1 MRSDLCRSRRSRTIA
16 SRSHGRA
23 AARSDSRGAGVAGT
37 DARRRPSGA
46 LAGDGNRLRTVRARG
61 RIASRSGGRSG
72 QRRTTQR
79 TSLDCAA
86 VKTMMNEEQ
95 LAVPAELEMKSST
108 GPTIAADVTDE
119 SRVPQIPEELSI
131 LPVQGFVVFPG
142 TIVPLNVRRPASI
155 QLLDETLPRTKVI
168 GVLTQRDEAK
178 EDPEPQDLYHVGTA
192 AMALKMIRQAD
203 DHLLIIAQGL
213 SRFTLRKIVAT
224 SPFIRAEVDL
234 VKSISLPES
243 KEWKAT
249 FRNLRDSAAR
259 LFELTPEAPEQ
270 ARLMILN
277 IATPEQLADFLAPNL
292 NADVAQKQALLE
304 EADVEKRVRAVQ
316 KHISAQLEIAQ
327 IKEKLQK
334 DVASQFSDA
343 QRRAYLR
350 SQIKAIQHELGEA
363 ETGSEEQMEQ
373 LRDRLKEANPPED
386 VMKQA
391 ERELKRLDFIP
402 PASPEFSVI
411 VSYIEIVADL
421 PWTKLSQ
428 DNLDLDQAQQI
439 LDRDHYDL
447 EKVKKRLIE
456 YLAVRK
462 LNPTG
467 HGPILCFLGPPGVGK
482 TSLGQSIADALGRK
496 FVRISLCGMRDEA
509 EIRGHRRTYIG
520 SIAGRIIQELRRAG
534 TRNPVFML
542 DEIDKIGAD
551 FRGDPA
557 SALLEVLDPRQNNA
571 FVDRYLDVPFDLSQV
586 IFIGTANYIEGVPE
600 PLRDR
605 IEVISIPGYT
615 EREKLEIAKRDL
627 VKRQLEENGLKPEQ
641 IEWQEDALRHII
653 NDYTHEAGVRELER
667 QIASVCRG
675 IASQVARGKTE
686 HVTVTPEL
694 VGEMLGPAKY
704 VRETK
709 LKTSKPGV
717 VTGLAYTPAGGEVLH
732 IEATRYPGK
741 GNITLTGHIGEV
753 MKESVQAAFSL
764 VRSRNS
770 EIGAK
775 AEDFRNID
783 VHVHVPAG
791 AVPKDGPSAGV
802 AMFTALASLFSN
814 TPVRP
819 DVAMTGEI
827 TLRGLVLPIGGLKEK
842 SLAAMRAGISTVI
855 IPKLNEKD
863 LVDVPEEAKQKLKFI
878 PVENVDEVLEAALDK
893 NSAAPAS
900 ESKAA

>member
-1 MRSDLCRSRRSRTIA
+1 MSGKEISTLR
-16 SRSHGRA
+16 
-23 AARSDSRGAGVAGT
+23 
-37 DARRRPSGA
+37 SGA
-46 LAGDGNRLRTVRARG
+46 EAKPGTE
-61 RIASRSGGRSG
+61 S
-72 QRRTTQR
+72 
-79 TSLDCAA
+79 
-86 VKTMMNEEQ
+86 
-95 LAVPAELEMKSST
+95 
-108 GPTIAADVTDE
+108 TIAAGTGE
-119 SRVPQIPEELSI
+119 SQIPHIPEELSI
-131 LPVQGFVVFPG
+131 LPVRGLVVFPG
-142 TIVPLNVRRPASI
+142 TIIPLTIQRASSLK
-155 QLLDETLPRTKVI
+155 LLDDTLPRTKVI
-168 GVLTQRDEAK
+168 GLLTQRDETK
-178 EDPEPQDLYHVGTA
+178 ENPEPQDLFTVGTA
-192 AMALKMIRQAD
+192 ALVLKLIRQAED
-203 DHLLIIAQGL
+203 NVLVIVQGL
-213 SRFTLRKIVAT
+213 KRFSLRKIIAT
-224 SPFIRAEVDL
+224 SPFLRAEVN
-234 VKSISLPES
+234 LPES
-243 KEWKAT
+243 ITPAPSNEWEAT

-259 LFELTPEAPEQ
+259 LFELAPDAPEQ

-277 IATPEQLADFLAPNL
+277 IESPEQLADFLAPNL
-292 NADVAQKQALLE
+292 NVDVAQKQALLE
-304 EADVEKRVRAVQ
+304 ELDVEKRLQAIQ
-316 KHISAQLEIAQ
+316 KQISAQLEIAEIQ
-327 IKEKLQK
+327 QKLQK

-350 SQIKAIQHELGEA
+350 SQIKAIQRELGET
-363 ETGSEEQMEQ
+363 EGGSDEQAQQ
-373 LRDRLKEANPPED
+373 LRIRLEEAKPPEE

-411 VSYIEIVADL
+411 VSYIEIIADL
-421 PWTKLSQ
+421 PWNKLSP
-428 DNLDLDQAQQI
+428 DNIDLDQAQKI

-462 LNPTG
+462 LNPHG
-467 HGPILCFLGPPGVGK
+467 HGAILCFLGPPGVGK

-496 FVRISLCGMRDEA
+496 FVRISLGGMRDEA

-520 SIAGRIIQELRRAG
+520 SMPGRIIQEMRRCG

-557 SALLEVLDPRQNNA
+557 SALLEVLDPRQNDK

-586 IFIGTANYIEGVPE
+586 IFIGTANYIEGIPG

-605 IEVISIPGYT
+605 IEVISLPGYT
-615 EREKLEIAKRDL
+615 EREKLEIAKRYL
-627 VKRQLEENGLKPEQ
+627 VNRQMEENGLKPEQ
-641 IEWQEDALRHII
+641 VEWLDEAIRRII

-694 VGEMLGPAKY
+694 VVEMLGPAKY
-704 VRETK
+704 VRETR

-717 VTGLAYTPAGGEVLH
+717 VTGLAFTPTGGEVLH

-741 GNITLTGHIGEV
+741 GNITLTGQIGDV
-753 MKESVQAAFSL
+753 MKESVQAALSL
-764 VRSRNS
+764 LRSRDGQLGVNS
-770 EIGAK
+770 
-775 AEDFRNID
+775 EDFRKMDI
-783 VHVHVPAG
+783 HVHVPAG
-791 AVPKDGPSAGV
+791 AVPKDGPSAGI

-814 TPVRP
+814 TPVRA

-863 LVDVPEEAKQKLKFI
+863 LVDVPEEAKQKLNFV
-878 PVENVDEVLEAALDK
+878 PVENVDEVLTAALEKKDGP
-893 NSAAPAS
+893 SSPSQS
-900 ESKAA
+900 ESA

>member
-1 MRSDLCRSRRSRTIA
+1 MSSKELSTLQA
-16 SRSHGRA
+16 HVETKP
-23 AARSDSRGAGVAGT
+23 GVE
-37 DARRRPSGA
+37 S
-46 LAGDGNRLRTVRARG
+46 
-61 RIASRSGGRSG
+61 
-72 QRRTTQR
+72 
-79 TSLDCAA
+79 
-86 VKTMMNEEQ
+86 
-95 LAVPAELEMKSST
+95 
-108 GPTIAADVTDE
+108 TIAAGMDKSGTP
-119 SRVPQIPEELSI
+119 RIPEELSI
-131 LPVQGFVVFPG
+131 LPVRGIVVFPG
-142 TIVPLNVRRPASI
+142 TIIPLNIQRAASLK
-155 QLLDETLPRTKVI
+155 LLDDTLPRTKVI
-168 GVLTQRDEAK
+168 GLLTQRDEAK
-178 EDPEPQDLYHVGTA
+178 EDPTPQDLYSVGTA
-192 AMALKMIRQAD
+192 ALVLKLVRQAED
-203 DHLLIIAQGL
+203 NVLVIVQGL
-213 SRFTLRKIVAT
+213 RRFSLRKIIET
-224 SPFIRAEVDL
+224 SPFLRAEVDL
-234 VKSISLPES
+234 PESILPPAS
-243 KEWKAT
+243 KEWEAT

-259 LFELTPEAPEQ
+259 LFELAPDAPEQ

-277 IATPEQLADFLAPNL
+277 IENPEQLADFLAPNL
-292 NADVAQKQALLE
+292 NVDVAQKQALLE
-304 EADVEKRVRAVQ
+304 EVDVEKRVRAIQ
-316 KHISAQLEIAQ
+316 KQISAQLEIAEIQ
-327 IKEKLQK
+327 QKLQK

-350 SQIKAIQHELGEA
+350 SQIKAIQRELGEA
-363 ETGSEEQMEQ
+363 ESGGEEQAQQ
-373 LRDRLKEANPPED
+373 LRARLEEAKPPEE

-411 VSYIEIVADL
+411 VSYIEIIADL
-421 PWTKLSQ
+421 PWNKLSE
-428 DNLDLDQAQQI
+428 DNLDLDQAQKI

-462 LNPTG
+462 LNPHG
-467 HGPILCFLGPPGVGK
+467 HGAILCFLGPPGVGK

-496 FVRISLCGMRDEA
+496 FVRISLGGMRDEA

-520 SIAGRIIQELRRAG
+520 SMPGRIVQELRRCG

-557 SALLEVLDPRQNNA
+557 SALLEVLDPRQNDK

-586 IFIGTANYIEGVPE
+586 IFIGTANYIEGIPE

-605 IEVISIPGYT
+605 IEVISLPGYT
-615 EREKLEIAKRDL
+615 EREKLEIAKRYL
-627 VKRQLEENGLKPEQ
+627 VPRQLEENGLKPEQ
-641 IEWQEDALRHII
+641 CEWQEDALRRVI

-667 QIASVCRG
+667 QIGAICRG
-675 IASQVARGKTE
+675 IAAQVARGKTD
-686 HVTVTPEL
+686 HVTVTPD
-694 VGEMLGPAKY
+694 VVAGMLGPAKY

-741 GNITLTGHIGEV
+741 ANIILTGHIGEV
-753 MKESVQAAFSL
+753 MKESVQAALSL
-764 VRSRNS
+764 LRSREGQLGVNP
-770 EIGAK
+770 E
-775 AEDFRNID
+775 EFREMDI
-783 VHVHVPAG
+783 HVHVPAG
-791 AVPKDGPSAGV
+791 AVPKDGPSAGI

-827 TLRGLVLPIGGLKEK
+827 SLRGLVLPIGGLKEK

-863 LVDVPEEAKQKLKFI
+863 LFDVPEEAKQKLKFV
-878 PVENVDEVLEAALDK
+878 PVENVDEVLAVALEK
-893 NSAAPAS
+893 NGATQQQATGSASTKTMA
-900 ESKAA
+900 E

>member
-1 MRSDLCRSRRSRTIA
+1 
-16 SRSHGRA
+16 
-23 AARSDSRGAGVAGT
+23 
-37 DARRRPSGA
+37 
-46 LAGDGNRLRTVRARG
+46 
-61 RIASRSGGRSG
+61 
-72 QRRTTQR
+72 
-79 TSLDCAA
+79 
-86 VKTMMNEEQ
+86 MMNEEQ
-95 LAVPAELEMKSST
+95 LTMPAELEMKSS
-108 GPTIAADVTDE
+108 GSSPAIAADVTDE

-131 LPVQGFVVFPG
+131 LPVRGFVVFPG

-168 GVLTQRDEAK
+168 GLLTQRDETK
-178 EDPEPQDLYHVGTA
+178 EDPEPQDLYPVGTA
-192 AMALKMIRQAD
+192 ALVLKMVRQAD

-213 SRFTLRKIVAT
+213 SRFKLRKIVAT

-234 VKSISLPES
+234 MNSISPLES
-243 KEWKAT
+243 KEWEAE

-292 NADVAQKQALLE
+292 NVDVAQKQALLE
-304 EADVEKRVRAVQ
+304 EPDVEKRIRAVQ

-327 IKEKLQK
+327 IQDKLQK

-350 SQIKAIQHELGEA
+350 SQIKAIQHELGEN
-363 ETGSEEQMEQ
+363 ETGSDEQMEQ
-373 LRDRLKEANPPED
+373 LRARLKEANPPED

-411 VSYIEIVADL
+411 VSYIEIIADL
-421 PWTKLSQ
+421 PWNKLSQ

-496 FVRISLCGMRDEA
+496 FVRISLGGMRDEA

-520 SIAGRIIQELRRAG
+520 SMPGRIIQELRRAG

-557 SALLEVLDPRQNNA
+557 SALLEVLDPRQNNS
-571 FVDRYLDVPFDLSQV
+571 FVDRYLDVPFDLSQI
-586 IFIGTANYIEGVPE
+586 IFIATANYIEGVPE
-600 PLRDR
+600 PMRDR
-605 IEVISIPGYT
+605 MEVISLPGYT
-615 EREKLEIAKRDL
+615 EREKLEIAKRYL
-627 VKRQLEENGLKPEQ
+627 VRRQMEENGLKPDQ
-641 IEWQEDALRHII
+641 CDWQDDALRQVI
-653 NDYTHEAGVRELER
+653 NDHTHEAGVRELER
-667 QIASVCRG
+667 QIGAICRG
-675 IASQVARGKTE
+675 IASRVARGKTE
-686 HVTVTPEL
+686 HVTVTPQL
-694 VGEMLGPAKY
+694 VAQMLGPAKY

-741 GNITLTGHIGEV
+741 GNVMLTGHIGEV
-753 MKESVQAAFSL
+753 MKESVQAALSL
-764 VRSRNS
+764 VRSRNG
-770 EIGAK
+770 EIGVK
-775 AEDFRNID
+775 PEDFRDMDI
-783 VHVHVPAG
+783 HVHVPAG
-791 AVPKDGPSAGV
+791 AVPKDGPSAGI
-802 AMFTALASLFSN
+802 AMFTALASLFTN

-863 LVDVPEEAKQKLKFI
+863 LVDVPEEAKQKLKFV
-878 PVENVDEVLEAALDK
+878 PVENVDEVLAVALEKKDAAK
-893 NSAAPAS
+893 PAS
-900 ESKAA
+900 ADGTDAKGKD

>member
-1 MRSDLCRSRRSRTIA
+1 MSDQEIS
-16 SRSHGRA
+16 
-23 AARSDSRGAGVAGT
+23 
-37 DARRRPSGA
+37 A
-46 LAGDGNRLRTVRARG
+46 LQPG
-61 RIASRSGGRSG
+61 
-72 QRRTTQR
+72 
-79 TSLDCAA
+79 
-86 VKTMMNEEQ
+86 
-95 LAVPAELEMKSST
+95 AELKP
-108 GPTIAADVTDE
+108 GPQSTIAATTDQ
-119 SRVPQIPEELSI
+119 SQTPRIPEELSI
-131 LPVQGFVVFPG
+131 LPMRGFVVFPG
-142 TIVPLNVRRPASI
+142 TVVPLNVQRAASLK
-155 QLLDETLPRTKVI
+155 LLDETLPRTKVI
-168 GVLTQRDEAK
+168 GLLTQRDETK
-178 EDPEPQDLYHVGTA
+178 EDPEPQDLHSVGTA
-192 AMALKMIRQAD
+192 ALVLKLLRQSD
-203 DHLLIIAQGL
+203 DHVVVIAQGL
-213 SRFTLRKIVAT
+213 RRFSLRKIIAT
-224 SPFIRAEVDL
+224 SPFLRGEVDL
-234 VKSISLPES
+234 PNSISPPKT
-243 KEWKAT
+243 KEWEAT
-249 FRNLRDSAAR
+249 FRNLRDSAAK
-259 LFELTPEAPEQ
+259 LFELTPDAPEQ
-270 ARLMILN
+270 VRLMILN
-277 IATPEQLADFLAPNL
+277 IDNAEQLADFLASNL
-292 NADVAQKQALLE
+292 NIKVAEKQAILE
-304 EADVEKRVRAVQ
+304 ELDVEKRVRAVQ
-316 KHISAQLEIAQ
+316 QHVSAQLEIAEIQ
-327 IKEKLQK
+327 QRLQR

-350 SQIKAIQHELGEA
+350 SQIKAIQRELGEA
-363 ETGSEEQMEQ
+363 EAGSEEQAQQ
-373 LRDRLKEANPPED
+373 LRKRLEEANPPEA

-411 VSYIEIVADL
+411 VSYIEIIADL
-421 PWTKLSQ
+421 PWNKLSK

-462 LNPTG
+462 LNPQG
-467 HGPILCFLGPPGVGK
+467 HGAILCFLGPPGVGK

-496 FVRISLCGMRDEA
+496 FVRISLGGMRDEA

-520 SIAGRIIQELRRAG
+520 SMPGRIIQELRRAG

-615 EREKLEIAKRDL
+615 EREKVEIAKRYL
-627 VKRQLEENGLKPEQ
+627 VKRQLEENGLKAEQ
-641 IEWQEDALRHII
+641 CEFPEDALRKII

-667 QIASVCRG
+667 QIAAVCRG
-675 IASQVARGKTE
+675 IAAQVARGKIE
-686 HVTVTPEL
+686 HATVTPEL
-694 VGEMLGPAKY
+694 VAEMLGPPKY
-704 VRETK
+704 VRETR

-717 VTGLAYTPAGGEVLH
+717 VTGLAYTPAGGEILH

-753 MKESVQAAFSL
+753 MKESVQAALSL
-764 VRSRNS
+764 LRSRDGQLGVNS
-770 EIGAK
+770 D
-775 AEDFRNID
+775 DFRKTDI
-783 VHVHVPAG
+783 HVHVPAG
-791 AVPKDGPSAGV
+791 AVPKDGPSAGI

-814 TPVRP
+814 RPVRP

-878 PVENVDEVLEAALDK
+878 PVENVDEVLAASLEE
-893 NSAAPAS
+893 NGAPS
-900 ESKAA
+900 PPSGSKIE

>member
-1 MRSDLCRSRRSRTIA
+1 MSAKELSTLRAGVESKPGTESTIA
-16 SRSHGRA
+16 
-23 AARSDSRGAGVAGT
+23 VGT
-37 DARRRPSGA
+37 G
-46 LAGDGNRLRTVRARG
+46 
-61 RIASRSGGRSG
+61 
-72 QRRTTQR
+72 
-79 TSLDCAA
+79 
-86 VKTMMNEEQ
+86 
-95 LAVPAELEMKSST
+95 
-108 GPTIAADVTDE
+108 E
-119 SRVPQIPEELSI
+119 SQMPHIPEELSI
-131 LPVQGFVVFPG
+131 LPVRGLVIFPG
-142 TIVPLNVRRPASI
+142 TIIPLTIQRAASLK
-155 QLLDETLPRTKVI
+155 LLDDTLPRTKVI
-168 GVLTQRDEAK
+168 GLLTQRDEAK
-178 EDPEPQDLYHVGTA
+178 DDPTPQDLYTVGTA
-192 AMALKMIRQAD
+192 ALVLKLLRQAD
-203 DHLLIIAQGL
+203 DNVLVIVQGL
-213 SRFTLRKIVAT
+213 RRFSFRKIVAT
-224 SPFIRAEVDL
+224 SPFLRAEVDL
-234 VKSISLPES
+234 PESIMPAPS
-243 KEWKAT
+243 KEWEAT

-259 LFELTPEAPEQ
+259 LFELAPDAPEQ

-277 IATPEQLADFLAPNL
+277 IESPEQLADFLAPNL
-292 NADVAQKQALLE
+292 NVDVAQKQALLE
-304 EADVEKRVRAVQ
+304 ELDVEKRVRAVQ
-316 KHISAQLEIAQ
+316 KQISAQLEIAEIQ
-327 IKEKLQK
+327 QKLQK

-350 SQIKAIQHELGEA
+350 SQIKAIQRELGEA
-363 ETGSEEQMEQ
+363 EGGGEEQAQQ
-373 LRDRLKEANPPED
+373 LRVRLEEAKPPEE

-411 VSYIEIVADL
+411 VSYIEIIADL
-421 PWTKLSQ
+421 PWNKLSE
-428 DNLDLDQAQQI
+428 DNLDLDEAQKI

-462 LNPTG
+462 LNPQG
-467 HGPILCFLGPPGVGK
+467 HGAILCFLGPPGVGK

-496 FVRISLCGMRDEA
+496 FVRISLGGMRDEA

-520 SIAGRIIQELRRAG
+520 SMPGRIIQELRRCG

-571 FVDRYLDVPFDLSQV
+571 FVDRYLDVAFDLSQV
-586 IFIGTANYIEGVPE
+586 IFIGTANYIEGIPE

-605 IEVISIPGYT
+605 IEVISLPGYT
-615 EREKLEIAKRDL
+615 EREKLEIAKRYL
-627 VKRQLEENGLKPEQ
+627 VPRQLEENGLKPEQ
-641 IEWQEDALRHII
+641 CEWQEDALRHVI

-667 QIASVCRG
+667 QIGAICRG
-675 IASQVARGKTE
+675 VAAQVARGKTD
-686 HVTVTPEL
+686 HVTVTPD
-694 VGEMLGPAKY
+694 VVAEMLGPAKY

-741 GNITLTGHIGEV
+741 GNIILTGHIGEV
-753 MKESVQAAFSL
+753 MKESVQAALSL
-764 VRSRNS
+764 LRSREGQLGVNP
-770 EIGAK
+770 
-775 AEDFRNID
+775 EDFRKMDI
-783 VHVHVPAG
+783 HVHVPAG
-791 AVPKDGPSAGV
+791 AVPKDGPSAGI
-802 AMFTALASLFSN
+802 AMFTALASLFSK

-863 LVDVPEEAKQKLKFI
+863 LFDVPEEAKQKLKFV
-878 PVENVDEVLEAALDK
+878 PVENVDEVLAVALEKDAAT
-893 NSAAPAS
+893 SASAPQLA
-900 ESKAA
+900 

>member
-1 MRSDLCRSRRSRTIA
+1 
-16 SRSHGRA
+16 
-23 AARSDSRGAGVAGT
+23 
-37 DARRRPSGA
+37 
-46 LAGDGNRLRTVRARG
+46 
-61 RIASRSGGRSG
+61 
-72 QRRTTQR
+72 
-79 TSLDCAA
+79 
-86 VKTMMNEEQ
+86 MMNELQ
-95 LAVPAELEMKSST
+95 IAMPAELEMKSSGT
-108 GPTIAADVTDE
+108 SPAIAADVTDE

-131 LPVQGFVVFPG
+131 LPVRGFVVFPG
-142 TIVPLNVRRPASI
+142 TIVPLNVRRPVSI

-168 GVLTQRDEAK
+168 GLLAQRDEAK

-192 AMALKMIRQAD
+192 ALVLKMIRQAD

-213 SRFTLRKIVAT
+213 RRFTLRKIVAT

-234 VKSISLPES
+234 MNSISPPES
-243 KEWKAT
+243 KEWEAE

-292 NADVAQKQALLE
+292 NVDVAQKQALLE
-304 EADVEKRVRAVQ
+304 EPDVEKRVRAVQ

-327 IKEKLQK
+327 IQEKLQK

-363 ETGSEEQMEQ
+363 ETGSDEQVEQ
-373 LRDRLKEANPPED
+373 LRARLKEANPREE

-411 VSYIEIVADL
+411 VSYIEIIADL
-421 PWTKLSQ
+421 PWNKLSQ

-496 FVRISLCGMRDEA
+496 FVRVSLGGMRDEA

-520 SIAGRIIQELRRAG
+520 SMPGRIIQELRRAG

-557 SALLEVLDPRQNNA
+557 SALLEVLDPRQNNT
-571 FVDRYLDVPFDLSQV
+571 FVDRYLDVPFDLSQI
-586 IFIGTANYIEGVPE
+586 IFIATANYIEGVPE
-600 PLRDR
+600 PMRDR
-605 IEVISIPGYT
+605 MEVISLPGYT
-615 EREKLEIAKRDL
+615 EREKLEIAKRYL
-627 VKRQLEENGLKPEQ
+627 VRRQVEENGLKPEQ
-641 IEWQEDALRHII
+641 VDWQDDALQQII

-667 QIASVCRG
+667 QIGAICRG
-675 IASQVARGKTE
+675 IASRVARGKTE
-686 HVTVTPEL
+686 HVTVTPQL
-694 VGEMLGPAKY
+694 VAQMLGPAKY
-704 VRETK
+704 VRETR

-741 GNITLTGHIGEV
+741 GNVMLTGHIGEV
-753 MKESVQAAFSL
+753 MKESVQAALSL
-764 VRSRNS
+764 VRSRNG
-770 EIGAK
+770 EIGVK
-775 AEDFRNID
+775 PEDFRDMDI
-783 VHVHVPAG
+783 HVHVPAG
-791 AVPKDGPSAGV
+791 AVPKDGPSAGI
-802 AMFTALASLFSN
+802 AMFTALASLFTN

-863 LVDVPEEAKQKLKFI
+863 LVDVPEEAKQKLKFV
-878 PVENVDEVLEAALDK
+878 PVENVDEVLAVALEKDSTAK
-893 NSAAPAS
+893 PAS
-900 ESKAA
+900 TDGADGKGKD

>member
-1 MRSDLCRSRRSRTIA
+1 MSDPEIS
-16 SRSHGRA
+16 
-23 AARSDSRGAGVAGT
+23 
-37 DARRRPSGA
+37 A
-46 LAGDGNRLRTVRARG
+46 LQPG
-61 RIASRSGGRSG
+61 
-72 QRRTTQR
+72 
-79 TSLDCAA
+79 
-86 VKTMMNEEQ
+86 
-95 LAVPAELEMKSST
+95 AELQPGPQST
-108 GPTIAADVTDE
+108 IVATTDQAQTP
-119 SRVPQIPEELSI
+119 RIPEEISI
-131 LPVQGFVVFPG
+131 LPMRGFVVFPG
-142 TIVPLNVRRPASI
+142 TVVPLNVQRAASLK
-155 QLLDETLPRTKVI
+155 LLDETLPRTKVI
-168 GVLTQRDEAK
+168 GLLTQRDETK
-178 EDPEPQDLYHVGTA
+178 EDPGPEDLHSVGTA
-192 AMALKMIRQAD
+192 ALVLKLLRQSD
-203 DHLLIIAQGL
+203 DHVVVIAQGL
-213 SRFTLRKIVAT
+213 RRFSLRKIIAT
-224 SPFIRAEVDL
+224 SPFLRAEIDL
-234 VKSISLPES
+234 PNSISPPKT
-243 KEWKAT
+243 KEWEAT
-249 FRNLRDSAAR
+249 FRNLRDSAAK
-259 LFELTPEAPEQ
+259 LFELTPDAPEQ
-270 ARLMILN
+270 VRLMVLN
-277 IATPEQLADFLAPNL
+277 IDNAEQLADFLASNL
-292 NADVAQKQALLE
+292 NIKVAEKQALLE
-304 EADVEKRVRAVQ
+304 ELDVEKRVYAVQ
-316 KHISAQLEIAQ
+316 QHVSAQLEIAEIQ
-327 IKEKLQK
+327 QRLQR

-350 SQIKAIQHELGEA
+350 SQIKAIQRELGESEA
-363 ETGSEEQMEQ
+363 GSEEQAQQ
-373 LRDRLKEANPPED
+373 LRKRLEEANPPEA

-411 VSYIEIVADL
+411 VSYIEIIADL
-421 PWTKLSQ
+421 PWNKLST

-462 LNPTG
+462 LNPQG
-467 HGPILCFLGPPGVGK
+467 HGAILCFLGPPGVGK

-496 FVRISLCGMRDEA
+496 FVRISLGGMRDEA

-520 SIAGRIIQELRRAG
+520 SMPGRIIQELRRAG

-615 EREKLEIAKRDL
+615 EREKVEIGRRYL

-641 IEWQEDALRHII
+641 CEFQEDALRKII

-667 QIASVCRG
+667 QIAAVCRG
-675 IASQVARGKTE
+675 IAAQVARGKIE
-686 HVTVTPEL
+686 HATVTPEL
-694 VGEMLGPAKY
+694 VAEMLGPPKY
-704 VRETK
+704 VRETR

-717 VTGLAYTPAGGEVLH
+717 VTGLAYTPAGGEILH

-741 GNITLTGHIGEV
+741 GNVTLTGHIGEV
-753 MKESVQAAFSL
+753 MKESVQAALSL
-764 VRSRNS
+764 LRSRDGQLGVKS
-770 EIGAK
+770 D
-775 AEDFRNID
+775 DFRKTDI
-783 VHVHVPAG
+783 HVHVPAG
-791 AVPKDGPSAGV
+791 AVPKDGPSAGI

-814 TPVRP
+814 RPVRP

-842 SLAAMRAGISTVI
+842 SLAAMRAGITTVI

-878 PVENVDEVLEAALDK
+878 PVENVDEVLAAALEK
-893 NSAAPAS
+893 SGAPSPAS
-900 ESKAA
+900 GSKIE

>member
-1 MRSDLCRSRRSRTIA
+1 
-16 SRSHGRA
+16 
-23 AARSDSRGAGVAGT
+23 
-37 DARRRPSGA
+37 
-46 LAGDGNRLRTVRARG
+46 
-61 RIASRSGGRSG
+61 
-72 QRRTTQR
+72 
-79 TSLDCAA
+79 
-86 VKTMMNEEQ
+86 MMNEEQ
-95 LAVPAELEMKSST
+95 IALASELELKSST
-108 GPTIAADVTDE
+108 SPTIAADMTDE
-119 SRVPQIPEELSI
+119 SLVPRIPEELTI
-131 LPVQGFVVFPG
+131 LPVRGFVVFPG
-142 TIVPLNVRRPASI
+142 TIVPLNVRQPASI
-155 QLLDETLPRTKVI
+155 QLLDETWPPTKVI
-168 GVLTQRDEAK
+168 GLVTQRDEAQ
-178 EDPEPQDLYHVGTA
+178 EDPDPQDLYQVGTA
-192 AMALKMIRQAD
+192 ALVLKMIRQAD
-203 DHLLIIAQGL
+203 DHVVIIARGL
-213 SRFTLRKIVAT
+213 DRFSLRKIVAT

-234 VKSISLPES
+234 MKSISPPES
-243 KEWKAT
+243 KEWEAT
-249 FRNLRDSAAR
+249 FRNLRDTAAR

-277 IATPEQLADFLAPNL
+277 IPTPEQLADFLAPNL
-292 NADVAQKQALLE
+292 NVDVAQKQAILE
-304 EADVEKRVRAVQ
+304 EPDVEKRIRVVQ

-327 IKEKLQK
+327 IQEKLQK

-363 ETGSEEQMEQ
+363 ETGSDEQMEQ
-373 LRDRLKEANPPED
+373 LRDRLKEASPPED

-421 PWTKLSQ
+421 PWNKLSQ

-496 FVRISLCGMRDEA
+496 FVRISLGGMRDEA

-520 SIAGRIIQELRRAG
+520 SMPGRIIQELRRAG
-534 TRNPVFML
+534 TRNPVFIL

-557 SALLEVLDPRQNNA
+557 SALLEVLDPRQNDK

-586 IFIGTANYIEGVPE
+586 IFIGTANYIDGVPE

-605 IEVISIPGYT
+605 IEVISLPRYT
-615 EREKLEIAKRDL
+615 EREKLEIAKRYL
-627 VKRQLEENGLKPEQ
+627 VRRQLEENGLKPEQ
-641 IEWQEDALRHII
+641 IEWQDEAILRII

-675 IASQVARGKTE
+675 IASQVARGKIE
-686 HVTVTPEL
+686 HATVTPEL
-694 VGEMLGPAKY
+694 VVEMLGPAKY
-704 VRETK
+704 VRETR

-741 GNITLTGHIGEV
+741 GNVTLTGHIGEV
-753 MKESVQAAFSL
+753 MKESVQAALSL
-764 VRSRNS
+764 VRSRDG
-770 EIGAK
+770 EIGVK
-775 AEDFRNID
+775 AEDFRDMDI
-783 VHVHVPAG
+783 HVHVPAG
-791 AVPKDGPSAGV
+791 AVPKDGPSAGI
-802 AMFTALASLFSN
+802 AMFTALASLFTN

-863 LVDVPEEAKQKLKFI
+863 LVDVPEEAKQKLKFV
-878 PVENVDEVLEAALDK
+878 PVENVDEVLAVALET
-893 NSAAPAS
+893 NGTAPALG
-900 ESKAA
+900 SKTM

>member
-1 MRSDLCRSRRSRTIA
+1 MSDQEIS
-16 SRSHGRA
+16 
-23 AARSDSRGAGVAGT
+23 
-37 DARRRPSGA
+37 A
-46 LAGDGNRLRTVRARG
+46 LQPG
-61 RIASRSGGRSG
+61 
-72 QRRTTQR
+72 
-79 TSLDCAA
+79 
-86 VKTMMNEEQ
+86 
-95 LAVPAELEMKSST
+95 AELKP
-108 GPTIAADVTDE
+108 GPQSTIAATTDQ
-119 SRVPQIPEELSI
+119 SQTPRIPEELSI
-131 LPVQGFVVFPG
+131 LPMRGFVVFPG
-142 TIVPLNVRRPASI
+142 TVVPLNVQRAASLK
-155 QLLDETLPRTKVI
+155 LLDETLPRTKVI
-168 GVLTQRDEAK
+168 GLVTQRDETK
-178 EDPEPQDLYHVGTA
+178 EDPEPQDLHSVGTA
-192 AMALKMIRQAD
+192 ALVLKLLRQSD
-203 DHLLIIAQGL
+203 DHVVVIAQGL
-213 SRFTLRKIVAT
+213 RRLSLRKIIAT
-224 SPFIRAEVDL
+224 SPFLRAEVDL
-234 VKSISLPES
+234 PKAISPPKT
-243 KEWKAT
+243 KEWEAT
-249 FRNLRDSAAR
+249 FRNLRDSAAK
-259 LFELTPEAPEQ
+259 LFELTPDAPEQ
-270 ARLMILN
+270 VRLMILN
-277 IATPEQLADFLAPNL
+277 IDNAEQLADFLASNL
-292 NADVAQKQALLE
+292 NIEVAEKQAILE
-304 EADVEKRVRAVQ
+304 ELDVEKRVRVVQ
-316 KHISAQLEIAQ
+316 QHVSAQLEIAEIQ
-327 IKEKLQK
+327 QRLQR

-350 SQIKAIQHELGEA
+350 SQIKAIQRELGEGEA
-363 ETGSEEQMEQ
+363 GSEEQAEQ
-373 LRDRLKEANPPED
+373 LRKRLEEANPPEA

-402 PASPEFSVI
+402 SASPEFSVI
-411 VSYIEIVADL
+411 VSYIEIIADL
-421 PWTKLSQ
+421 PWNKLSK

-462 LNPTG
+462 LNPQG
-467 HGPILCFLGPPGVGK
+467 HGAILCFLGPPGVGK

-496 FVRISLCGMRDEA
+496 FVRISLGGMRDEA

-520 SIAGRIIQELRRAG
+520 SMPGRIIQELRRAG

-615 EREKLEIAKRDL
+615 EREKVEIAKRYL
-627 VKRQLEENGLKPEQ
+627 VKRQLDENGLKAEQ
-641 IEWQEDALRHII
+641 CEFQEDALRKII

-667 QIASVCRG
+667 QIAAVCRG
-675 IASQVARGKTE
+675 IAAQVARGKIE
-686 HVTVTPEL
+686 HATVTPEL
-694 VGEMLGPAKY
+694 VAEMLGPPKY

-717 VTGLAYTPAGGEVLH
+717 VTGLAYTPAGGEILH

-753 MKESVQAAFSL
+753 MKESVQAALSL
-764 VRSRNS
+764 LRSRDGQLGVKS
-770 EIGAK
+770 
-775 AEDFRNID
+775 EDFRKMD
-783 VHVHVPAG
+783 LHVHVPAG
-791 AVPKDGPSAGV
+791 AVPKDGPSAGI

-814 TPVRP
+814 RPVRP

-863 LVDVPEEAKQKLKFI
+863 LVDVPEEAKQKLKFV
-878 PVENVDEVLEAALDK
+878 PVDNVDEVLTVALEK
-893 NSAAPAS
+893 NGAPSAS
-900 ESKAA
+900 EPKSA

>member
-1 MRSDLCRSRRSRTIA
+1 
-16 SRSHGRA
+16 
-23 AARSDSRGAGVAGT
+23 
-37 DARRRPSGA
+37 
-46 LAGDGNRLRTVRARG
+46 
-61 RIASRSGGRSG
+61 
-72 QRRTTQR
+72 
-79 TSLDCAA
+79 
-86 VKTMMNEEQ
+86 MNEDQ
-95 LAVPAELEMKSST
+95 IMALRADT
-108 GPTIAADVTDE
+108 GAKPGTESTIAAGTDE
-119 SRVPQIPEELSI
+119 SRLPRIPEELSI
-131 LPVQGFVVFPG
+131 LPVRGFVVFPG
-142 TIVPLNVRRPASI
+142 TVVPLNIQRAASI
-155 QLLDETLPRTKVI
+155 KLLDDTLPRTKVI
-168 GVLTQRDEAK
+168 GLVTQRDEAK
-178 EDPEPQDLYHVGTA
+178 EDPEPQDLYGVGTA
-192 AMALKMIRQAD
+192 ALVMKLLRQTD
-203 DHLLIIAQGL
+203 DHVLVIAQGL
-213 SRFTLRKIVAT
+213 RRFSLHKIVTT
-224 SPFIRAEVDL
+224 SPFLRAEIEL
-234 VKSISLPES
+234 LKSVSPPES
-243 KEWKAT
+243 KEWEAT

-259 LFELTPEAPEQ
+259 LFELTPDAPEQ
-270 ARLMILN
+270 ARLMVLN
-277 IATPEQLADFLAPNL
+277 SENAEQLADFLAPNL
-292 NADVAQKQALLE
+292 NVDVGQKQTILE
-304 EADVEKRVRAVQ
+304 ELDVEKRVRAVQ
-316 KHISAQLEIAQ
+316 KHISAQLEIAEIQ
-327 IKEKLQK
+327 QKLQK

-350 SQIKAIQHELGEA
+350 SQIKAIQHELGEGEA
-363 ETGSEEQMEQ
+363 GSEEQGQQ
-373 LRDRLKEANPPED
+373 LRARLEEAKPPAE

-402 PASPEFSVI
+402 SASPEFSVI
-411 VSYIEIVADL
+411 VSYIEIIADL
-421 PWTKLSQ
+421 PWNKLSQ

-462 LNPTG
+462 LNPQG
-467 HGPILCFLGPPGVGK
+467 HGAILCFLGPPGVGK

-496 FVRISLCGMRDEA
+496 FVRISLGGMRDEA

-520 SIAGRIIQELRRAG
+520 SMPGRIIQELRRAG

-557 SALLEVLDPRQNNA
+557 SALLEVLDPRQNNT

-586 IFIGTANYIEGVPE
+586 IFIGTANYIDGVPE

-605 IEVISIPGYT
+605 IEVISLPGYT
-615 EREKLEIAKRDL
+615 EREKLEIAKRYL
-627 VKRQLEENGLKPEQ
+627 VRRQLEENGLKPEQ
-641 IEWQEDALRHII
+641 CEWQEEALRHII

-686 HVTVTPEL
+686 HATITPE
-694 VGEMLGPAKY
+694 VVAEMLGQAKY
-704 VRETK
+704 IRETK

-717 VTGLAYTPAGGEVLH
+717 VTGLAYTPAGGEVLY

-741 GNITLTGHIGEV
+741 GNVTLTGHIGEV

-791 AVPKDGPSAGV
+791 AVPKDGPSAGI

-819 DVAMTGEI
+819 DVAMTGEV

-842 SLAAMRAGISTVI
+842 SLAAMRAGITTVI

-863 LVDVPEEAKQKLKFI
+863 LVDVPEEAKQKLKFV
-878 PVENVDEVLEAALDK
+878 PVENVDEVLAAALEK
-893 NSAAPAS
+893 NGAPSAS
-900 ESKAA
+900 EPKSA